1 MTTRVKNTP
10 IGVVYED
17 GEAIALKAGKKNIRL
32 PFVLAND
39 SVPKVAG
46 DVLTEQTLFQVTIPG
61 GTMGPNGS
69 LCVDHWFRFTGSG
82 NKVIRIRLG
91 GVLVHGFTASSTWV
105 GSMTRTEIKN
115 RNSETSQICPIQT
128 ARVYYE
134 QTSGSYVTTAINTA
148 VDQVLSVNILKSTAV
163 DVASLESVRV
173 EILPG
178 FI

>member
-1 MTTRVKNTP
+1 MLFRS
-10 IGVVYED
+10 
-17 GEAIALKAGKKNIRL
+17 
-32 PFVLAND
+32 ND
-39 SVPKVAG
+39 SVAKVAP
-46 DVLTEQTLFQVTIPG
+46 DVLTEQTLFSVTIPG

-69 LCVDHWFRFTGSG
+69 LCVDHWFRFTGTG

-91 GVLVHGFTASSTWV
+91 GVLVHGFTATTWV
-105 GSMTRTEIKN
+105 GCMSRTEIKN
-115 RNSETSQICPIQT
+115 RNSQTSQICPIQT

-134 QTSGSYVTTAINTA
+134 QTSGAFVTTAINTA
-148 VDQVLSVNILKSTAV
+148 VDQILTVNILKATAE